1 MDCLF
6 CKIINQ
12 EIPSYKIYE
21 NEYVYSFLDVRPVSN
36 GHLLIIP
43 KKHFENFSAC
53 DDKYLQEVILAK
65 KYLVNLLKEKLNPA
79 GFNYLSNEQAISG
92 QTVLH
97 YHEHIMPKYEKEK
110 GFLLKAEIVDIDEL
124 ENTFNKIVK

>member
-36 GHLLIIP
+36 GHLLVIT

-97 YHEHIMPKYEKEK
+97 YHEHIMPKYEKDK

>member
-43 KKHFENFSAC
+43 KKSFW
-53 DDKYLQEVILAK
+53 
-65 KYLVNLLKEKLNPA
+65 KL
-79 GFNYLSNEQAISG
+79 
-92 QTVLH
+92 
-97 YHEHIMPKYEKEK
+97 
-110 GFLLKAEIVDIDEL
+110 
-124 ENTFNKIVK
+124 

>member
-36 GHLLIIP
+36 GHLLVIP

-65 KYLVNLLKEKLNPA
+65 KHLVNLLKEKLNPA

-97 YHEHIMPKYEKEK
+97 YHEHIMPKYEKDK